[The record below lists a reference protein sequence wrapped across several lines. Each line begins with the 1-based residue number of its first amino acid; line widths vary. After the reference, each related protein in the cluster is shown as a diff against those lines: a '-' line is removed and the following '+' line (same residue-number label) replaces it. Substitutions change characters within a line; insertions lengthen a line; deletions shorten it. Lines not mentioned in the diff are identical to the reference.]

1 MEERSFFHSFLDYT
15 ECPLCPM
22 QTLPHLQGDAVNAW
36 SSQAE
41 VIFDGPKE
49 TGHLSTWEA
58 YSFHVMS
65 H

>member
-1 MEERSFFHSFLDYT
+1 
-15 ECPLCPM
+15 M